1 MRGVVVREEPAVLV
15 VATVLLARDR
25 AGDDVEVQV
34 LAMVVGHAGLE
45 ALVDHPGLGLDL
57 LLASLVADNA
67 GDLGRTAVVGAHM
80 AAICQPGLAAIASS
94 VVHRKV
100 RTTTSHAAKSTFQS
114 DAYLIRLQIKFT
126 IPELIW

>member
-1 MRGVVVREEPAVLV
+1 MGRVVVREEPAVLV
-15 VATVLLARDR
+15 VATMLLARDR
-25 AGDDVEVQV
+25 TCDDVEVQV

-57 LLASLVADNA
+57 LLAPLVADNA
-67 GDLGRTAVVGAHM
+67 GNLGRTAVIGAHM
-80 AAICQPGLAAIASS
+80 ATICQPGLAAVASG

-114 DAYLIRLQIKFT
+114 DAYLIQLQIKFS
-126 IPELIW
+126 ELIW

>member
-1 MRGVVVREEPAVLV
+1 MGGVVVREEPAVIV
-15 VATVLLARDR
+15 VATMLLARDR
-25 AGDDVEVQV
+25 AGDDVKVQV

-57 LLASLVADNA
+57 LLAPLVADNA
-67 GDLGRTAVVGAHM
+67 GDLGRTAVIGAHM
-80 AAICQPGLAAIASS
+80 AAISQPGLAAVASR

-114 DAYLIRLQIKFT
+114 DAYLIRLRIKFP
-126 IPELIW
+126 ISELIW

>member
-1 MRGVVVREEPAVLV
+1 MGGVVVREEPAVIV
-15 VATVLLARDR
+15 VATMLLARDR
-25 AGDDVEVQV
+25 ARDDVKVQV

-57 LLASLVADNA
+57 LLAPLVADNT
-67 GDLGRTAVVGAHM
+67 GNLGRTAVIGAHM
-80 AAICQPGLAAIASS
+80 ATICQPGLAAVASG

-114 DAYLIRLQIKFT
+114 DAYLIRLRIKFP
-126 IPELIW
+126 ISELIW

>member
-1 MRGVVVREEPAVLV
+1 MGRVVVREEPAVIV
-15 VATVLLARDR
+15 VATMLLARDR
-25 AGDDVEVQV
+25 ACDDVEVQV

-57 LLASLVADNA
+57 LLAPLVADNA
-67 GDLGRTAVVGAHM
+67 GNLGRTAVIRAHM
-80 AAICQPGLAAIASS
+80 TTICQPGLAAVASS

-114 DAYLIRLQIKFT
+114 DAYLIQLRIKFPIT
-126 IPELIW
+126 ELIR

>member
-1 MRGVVVREEPAVLV
+1 MGRVVVREEPAVLV
-15 VATVLLARDR
+15 VATMLLARDG
-25 AGDDVEVQV
+25 ACDDVKVQV

-57 LLASLVADNA
+57 LLAPLVADNA
-67 GDLGRTAVVGAHM
+67 SNLGRTAVIGAHM
-80 AAICQPGLAAIASS
+80 ATICQPGLAAVASR

-114 DAYLIRLQIKFT
+114 DANLIRLRI
-126 IPELIW
+126 